1 MGEGKY
7 TVGLLAGACALVV
20 FALVLTRVDITAY
33 ADGGTPAV
41 AQPAPVRKP
50 EPKAASGEEAA
61 GEEDAAAEETEEPA
75 GGAEEPADE

>member
-20 FALVLTRVDITAY
+20 FALVLTIVDITAY
-33 ADGGTPAV
+33 ADGGTPA
-41 AQPAPVRKP
+41 ARSAPVK
-50 EPKAASGEEAA
+50 EATEEEAA
-61 GEEDAAAEETEEPA
+61 GEEGAAAEETEEPA

>member
-1 MGEGKY
+1 M
-7 TVGLLAGACALVV
+7 VV
-20 FALVLTRVDITAY
+20 FALVLTIVDITAY

-41 AQPAPVRKP
+41 TQPAPVRKP